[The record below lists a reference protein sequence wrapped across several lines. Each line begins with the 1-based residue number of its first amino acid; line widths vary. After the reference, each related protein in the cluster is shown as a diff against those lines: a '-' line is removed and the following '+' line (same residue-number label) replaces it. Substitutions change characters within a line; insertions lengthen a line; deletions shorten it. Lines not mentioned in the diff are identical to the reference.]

1 MLLFKRDLEENS
13 EGGEELE
20 TSKQKVESEINAIDH
35 VPGGT
40 LNTGGR
46 AGRAL
51 LKKH

>member
-1 MLLFKRDLEENS
+1 MPHFKSDLEENS
-13 EGGEELE
+13 VGGGKLE
-20 TSKQKVESEINAIDH
+20 TSKQAVDCEINAIDH